1 VTHCEECAA
10 ANDYEGYTGN
20 EMRVMLLRESV
31 LCLTYVVDDLGL
43 VAKSSFFCD
52 PVKVGLDLLGV
63 PSMQTVPAMTW
74 KLTRSKS
81 NFWK

>member
-20 EMRVMLLRESV
+20 EVRVMLLQESV

-43 VAKSSFFCD
+43 VFISSFFCD
-52 PVKVGLDLLGV
+52 PVKVGLDLLPV
-63 PSMQTVPAMTW
+63 PSMQTVPAMTC
-74 KLTRSKS
+74 KRTGSKS
-81 NFWK
+81 KFWK